1 MCLRYLYLVFLSL
14 SHTTPTLVCLNCT
27 PRSTWMM
34 SFRVAL
40 HHTASHAAYRLST
53 AFFCLHTTARSHPA
67 RPYIIPLSSPLH
79 LPLLHRAVATA
90 SSASTSLFVS
100 TSLSHCQTRHA
111 HVRARR
117 RHKPA
122 AVARLSSSCPSSTGH
137 PCPTLYPPTPFQKPK
152 RTLHVRSVPRCETC
166 PSHQPWC
173 LLLLFRQPV
182 FQLSQLH

>member
-1 MCLRYLYLVFLSL
+1 ML
-14 SHTTPTLVCLNCT
+14 
-27 PRSTWMM
+27 
-34 SFRVAL
+34 
-40 HHTASHAAYRLST
+40 HTACRPPSSV
-53 AFFCLHTTARSHPA
+53 CLHTTACSHPA
-67 RPYIIPLSSPLH
+67 SQTRPYIIPLSSPLH

-137 PCPTLYPPTPFQKPK
+137 PCPTLYPPTPFQKPN
-152 RTLHVRSVPRCETC
+152 RTLHVRSVPRRETC

>member
-1 MCLRYLYLVFLSL
+1 MHAAIDMDDEFLSRAL
-14 SHTTPTLVCLNCT
+14 SHCLACCIPPVDRLLLSVCT
-27 PRSTWMM
+27 P
-34 SFRVAL
+34 L
-40 HHTASHAAYRLST
+40 LAAT
-53 AFFCLHTTARSHPA
+53 QPA
-67 RPYIIPLSSPLH
+67 RPGRTLSHFLH
-79 LPLLHRAVATA
+79 LFI
-90 SSASTSLFVS
+90 SLFSTAPSPPHPRHLLRCSS